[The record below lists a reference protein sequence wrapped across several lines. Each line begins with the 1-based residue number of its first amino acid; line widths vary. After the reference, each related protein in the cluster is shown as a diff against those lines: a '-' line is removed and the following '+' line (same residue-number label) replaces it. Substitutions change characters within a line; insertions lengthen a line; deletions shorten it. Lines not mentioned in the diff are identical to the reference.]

1 MLWKLFKGGN
11 YLQKYGTWFGFLTEV
26 SLLFLKINTKSNQS
40 RNNKITS
47 LHEHWKKI
55 YKHPSAPSIST
66 TEVTLTVQHADR
78 ARANFMWRKRLL
90 WFRRR
95 KLISQFSFRA
105 PPWRSHTYI
114 LLQTVCK
121 LYVLEV
127 TYYVLSLKWSDN
139 CSINIC

>member
-1 MLWKLFKGGN
+1 MFAILASDHVRTPPSLHFLCSKFSI
-11 YLQKYGTWFGFLTEV
+11 FLTTYPPLNANVICEGCLTWTRV
-26 SLLFLKINTKSNQS
+26 
-40 RNNKITS
+40 
-47 LHEHWKKI
+47 KI